1 MAIAGGRR
9 TITLA
14 AAQPDDQT
22 VVKR

>member
-22 VVKR
+22 VVTR